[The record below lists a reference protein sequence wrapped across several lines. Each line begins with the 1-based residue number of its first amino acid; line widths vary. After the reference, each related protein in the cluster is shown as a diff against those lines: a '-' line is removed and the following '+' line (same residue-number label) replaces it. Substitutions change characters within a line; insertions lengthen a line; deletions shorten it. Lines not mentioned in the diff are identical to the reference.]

1 MTAIGA
7 TTFAVL
13 AWGAV
18 LLVLGGFGYVVYALA
33 DAWRD
38 ERR

>member
-1 MTAIGA
+1 MSAVGA

-13 AWGAV
+13 AWDAV

-33 DAWRD
+33 DAWQK
-38 ERR
+38 EQ